1 MEVLIIMKKSFIKKM
16 SMLTAVAAVVLSL
29 SACSEKPTDSGSTTT
44 AAPAATTTAAPETTK
59 APETT
64 TTAAPAPAVLDV
76 SINDLV
82 NIDGTLIYDGMEDL
96 NKLPTPGDCDYPGDQ
111 GNIGPGAG
119 RLAIAGGPTFF
130 IGDDNRGIGVS
141 GRANEWDSIDV
152 TVGGLE
158 IGKYKLVAVFN
169 ANEEVTFN
177 IKDADSPWTSH
188 VSIAGTTDT
197 TLEFDFEITEAGKS
211 NDQNRFRL
219 NLTDDPD
226 YKNYYVKA
234 IGIYSMD

>member
-1 MEVLIIMKKSFIKKM
+1 MTSF
-16 SMLTAVAAVVLSL
+16 LTKRICSLTMVAAIVLAL
-29 SACSEKPTDSGSTTT
+29 GACNGGGQPETTT
-44 AAPAATTTAAPETTK
+44 TAATTTAATTTT

-64 TTAAPAPAVLDV
+64 TTTPAPAPAVLDV
-76 SINDLV
+76 SISDLV
-82 NIDGTLIYDGMEDL
+82 DIDGTLVYDGVEDL
-96 NKLPTPGDCDYPGDQ
+96 NGIVNPGDCDYPADQ
-111 GNIGPGAG
+111 GNIGPGSG

-169 ANEEVTFN
+169 ANEELTFN
-177 IKDADSPWTSH
+177 IKDADAPWASH
-188 VSIAGTTDT
+188 VSVKGTSDT
-197 TLEFDFEITEAGKS
+197 TLEFDFEITEEGKS

-226 YKNYYVKA
+226 MKNYYVKA